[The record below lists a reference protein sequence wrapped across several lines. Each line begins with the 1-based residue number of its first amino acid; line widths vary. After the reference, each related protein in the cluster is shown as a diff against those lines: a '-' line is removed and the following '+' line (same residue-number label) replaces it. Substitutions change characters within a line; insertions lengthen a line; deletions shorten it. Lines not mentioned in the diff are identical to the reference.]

1 MDWPAPARPAAVG
14 TTIRLKQ
21 SKTGARVHI
30 PVFSLL
36 KAALDGTPKI
46 SPLILTNHHGHP
58 WLTNSFGRGWR
69 EECRKVGIEGRTFHD
84 LRGTAVTRLAI
95 ARCTHVEI
103 ASITG
108 HSLKDVGR
116 ILEEH
121 YLNRD
126 PAIAAN
132 AIRKLEEN
140 VRRSTLQTKQQTGEN
155 S

>member
-1 MDWPAPARPAAVG
+1 
-14 TTIRLKQ
+14 
-21 SKTGARVHI
+21 
-30 PVFSLL
+30 
-36 KAALDGTPKI
+36 
-46 SPLILTNHHGHP
+46 
-58 WLTNSFGRGWR
+58 
-69 EECRKVGIEGRTFHD
+69 
-84 LRGTAVTRLAI
+84 
-95 ARCTHVEI
+95 VEI